1 VGGQRAGGD
10 AAGARFVLEFFLL
23 FFEVFP
29 MNAFTHSHPAN
40 GLLVAE
46 AVLPGHPDK
55 LADQIADAVLDV
67 ALSRDDR
74 AIVQVECAVHDTNCH
89 VNGRV
94 ATREIQSREFLE
106 ATIRAVYERAGFG
119 RTFAGSADPADWQCP
134 APAEVQ
140 LHWAVQLEAADPR
153 EQAEREYA
161 DDQAIHIGYAVA
173 GEGTRGLPVE
183 QHVVLALREA
193 LWDLTEH
200 DRTLGAGPD
209 GKVLLAL
216 RPVDGDRVAL
226 DGIVTSVQHLAA
238 ASTVQLER
246 GIRAALW
253 LRLVAESEALQGR
266 LLLDGWSANDA
277 RLRVNPSGLFS
288 IGGPI
293 NDNGQTGR
301 KLVMDFYGPR
311 VPIGGGA
318 LSGKDPWRLDR
329 AAALRTRQ
337 IALAMVETGFV
348 REALVTFAWGPRDRR
363 PSWVELRAD
372 GRVLDAKAT
381 AGWLRRFDPSLKATW
396 EELGLARVNWETC
409 AREGHF
415 GRALPWEGA
424 QAAGH
429 AKAKAPALLQVLDAS

>member
-1 VGGQRAGGD
+1 MHQIQSPR
-10 AAGARFVLEFFLL
+10 
-23 FFEVFP
+23 
-29 MNAFTHSHPAN
+29 PAD

-74 AIVQVECAVHDTNCH
+74 AIVQVECAVHDAHCH

-119 RTFAGSADPADWQCP
+119 RTFPGSADPADWQCP
-134 APAEVQ
+134 APADVQ
-140 LHWAVQLEAADPR
+140 LHWAIQLEEADPH
-153 EQAEREYA
+153 EQAERGHA

-173 GEGTRGLPVE
+173 DEGTRALPVE
-183 QHVVLALREA
+183 HHLVLALRDE
-193 LWDLTEH
+193 LWGLTER
-200 DRTLGAGPD
+200 DRALGAGPD

-216 RPVDGDRVAL
+216 RPVDGGRVAL

-238 ASTVQLER
+238 ASTVLLER

-253 LRLVAESEALQGR
+253 ARLQAERDALGGQ

-277 RLRVNPSGLFS
+277 RLRLNPAGMFS
-288 IGGPI
+288 IGGPR

-372 GRVLDAKAT
+372 GRVLDARAT
-381 AGWLRRFDPSLKATW
+381 AGWLKRFDPSLEATW
-396 EELGLARVNWETC
+396 EELGLAGVNWERC

-415 GRALPWEGA
+415 GRGVPWEDGTDVASDRSGCHVAAEAGA
-424 QAAGH
+424 
-429 AKAKAPALLQVLDAS
+429 P